1 MDDHE
6 QRVRE
11 RAFKIW
17 QEQGC
22 PDGQA
27 EAHWEMARELVAIEQ
42 NQDLTLVP
50 VARDPEDPTIAADDV
65 EETGPAAN
73 ATGELPTLTDAGE
86 QSYPPSREAEHA
98 AAASGPPDDT
108 KAAE

>member
-27 EAHWEMARELVAIEQ
+27 EVHWEMARELVAIEE

-50 VARDPEDPTIAADDV
+50 VARDPDDPTIAADEV

-73 ATGELPTLTDAGE
+73 AIGELPTLTDEGE
-86 QSYPPSREAEHA
+86 QAYPPSREAER
-98 AAASGPPDDT
+98 D
-108 KAAE
+108 AAE